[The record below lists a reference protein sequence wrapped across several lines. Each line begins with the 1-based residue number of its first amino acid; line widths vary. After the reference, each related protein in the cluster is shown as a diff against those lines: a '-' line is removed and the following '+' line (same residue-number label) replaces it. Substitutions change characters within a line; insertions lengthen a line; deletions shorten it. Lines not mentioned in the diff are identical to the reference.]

1 MTTKF
6 AGGGNEMQ
14 STECRAQ
21 NGKTRR
27 RRGIWKRVDGNSV
40 RYELDRKR
48 GLKVRRGRR
57 RKERVIGFSDL
68 LDLAEG
74 QLKMNLI

>member
-1 MTTKF
+1 
-6 AGGGNEMQ
+6 
-14 STECRAQ
+14 
-21 NGKTRR
+21 
-27 RRGIWKRVDGNSV
+27 VDGNSV